1 MDFALSNEQ
10 QEAAKLAAEILK
22 ATCASETHKEVAAAN
37 GDRFSSRVWTTLA
50 EAGLLALSLPEEFGG
65 SGLGFSEAC
74 SVFIEVGRQVAPA
87 PVTTHVVASLAIA
100 EFGTQ
105 EQQSE
110 LLPTAGSGEVLLTC
124 AFPEYLDEAPA
135 QPSTTAKRTDA
146 GWILNGTK
154 TNVIAATR
162 ADWVIIPASTD
173 AGVALFQLPTTLL
186 SPVEEQHVSDGDLVG
201 QITMNNL
208 PVSDEHLL
216 GAANGMAHDWLRLHL
231 TAGIC
236 ALQLGTV
243 EGALELTATYA
254 KNREQ
259 FGRPIGTFQAVSQ
272 RLADGYIDTLGARLC
287 LWQAVWRLNQGLD
300 AEEAVSV
307 AKLWAADAGHKL
319 AHTTVHIHGGV
330 GIDLDGE
337 AHRYFTAA
345 KRNEFV
351 MGGANEQA
359 RRIGAILAS

>member
-10 QEAAKLAAEILK
+10 QEAADLAAQILK
-22 ATCASETHKEVAAAN
+22 ATCTRETHQEAAGAS
-37 GDRFSSRVWTTLA
+37 GGRFSSKVWSALS

-65 SGLGFSEAC
+65 SGLGFAEAC

-87 PVTTHVVASLAIA
+87 PVTTHVVAALAVA
-100 EFGTQ
+100 EFGTK
-105 EQQSE
+105 EQQSQ
-110 LLPTAGSGEVLLTC
+110 LLEKAGAGDVLLTC
-124 AFPEYLDEAPA
+124 AFPEYLDEAPRH
-135 QPSTTAKRTDA
+135 PSTTATRVAD
-146 GWILNGTK
+146 GWQLNGTK

-173 AGVALFQLPTTLL
+173 SGVALFLLPTALL
-186 SPVEEQHVSDGDLVG
+186 PDVEGQHISDGDLVG
-201 QITMNNL
+201 QINMNNL
-208 PVSDEHLL
+208 AVSDEHLL
-216 GAANGMAHDWLRLHL
+216 GATDGRAHDWLRLHL

-243 EGALELTATYA
+243 EGALGLTASYA
-254 KNREQ
+254 KTREQ

-272 RLADGYIDTLGARLC
+272 RLADGYIDNLGARLC
-287 LWQAVWRLNQGLD
+287 LWQAVWRLSQGLD

-345 KRNEFV
+345 KRNEFL
-351 MGGANEQA
+351 MGGASEQA
-359 RRIGAILAS
+359 RRIGVILAS